1 MTDFLNPNHD
11 TSSTP
16 PAGGDLRHADMP
28 KPLEEAAD
36 MLSSIAREPSEPLAD
51 SVKARQRA
59 ALLTQAAE
67 LKPSAVSSSPSPTPV
82 MPPSPSPAKKPAHHS
97 PWRGFA
103 FGFAGVLAAAALIL
117 VFVSPYGFRSL
128 PSANPIATAL
138 SIPAA
143 VAADA
148 FVLVADSSDAS
159 GVATDSSLTITSKVD
174 VTPSVLKQSL
184 RIEPS
189 LDVDVTRA
197 GNGTYKVSPT
207 APLEPGAT
215 YRISIETLVD
225 QDDGTRLRREFS
237 WALQAKNDMRVLS
250 TIPRDGSGFVPTNTG
265 IEFKLSRDGFTDAT
279 SSFSIVPQVEGR
291 FDIRDRYLTFVP
303 KMPLESGR
311 RYEVTLKQGFGAG
324 ETDGGLGEDVVVR
337 FETAA
342 PSPSGPSAAQPL
354 QFSVDEFREEP
365 PNKTWSLTL
374 GYAPLRDGTDA
385 VRAEVIA
392 YRVEPDEAKRLLE
405 NRLRVPTWA
414 PVEAGRYE
422 AYETAN
428 KNEAFRLEAETVVT
442 NYQREV
448 SMPAISPGLYAVRVT
463 PLAAQGGKASWFFLQ
478 ATDVAAYLIADKDRL
493 YAWAVNPS
501 TNRALPNMR
510 LRVAGQDKRTDVN
523 GLVELQTPEVLKRT
537 DFEPGDVFPFEIIE
551 YGDEGTDLRAL
562 GIVRR
567 TYDGYW
573 FDLGNR
579 DAGVSK
585 TWSYL
590 YLDRPLYRT
599 TDEVKVFGL
608 AQDRETRQAVS
619 EVEVRLRKQTY
630 WLDWA
635 NGEEKIYQSQTVQT
649 DGVGRFEASF
659 RWNELSQ
666 GYYTI
671 ESRRGDEVLASRG
684 FEVREFSKP
693 AYAISVMMDR
703 EDVYDG
709 DEIAGTV
716 KAAFFEGTS
725 MPGLRVR
732 VNWDGGSTVVETD
745 DAGMARFR
753 VGYRMPECASARDN
767 RAWCSPSTWL
777 TVTAAP
783 EQGEEGD
790 TFGSASVVV
799 HRSQA
804 AMALEA
810 RADRLTATVDGSVW
824 RQNLDA
830 DDRGRSEAWANRP
843 VTLVIHGHHWEKIPN
858 GFRYDFIEKKQVEIF
873 RYQERWDPPAT
884 VELRSDARG
893 NLRHEFPLDETRS
906 YYVVAETRDDQ
917 GRVTQARTWVWQGSI
932 GSGAPRPMPLE
943 DGQEPAYPHLDL
955 SPKPP
960 EGGPYGYGIGDE
972 VTATY
977 RVGTQ
982 AIDTSNSP
990 GVLYITGSR
999 GIQNATVGGAE
1010 YKFRFEE
1017 AWMPNAE
1024 LRAITWRDGKFETL
1038 QAGVEY
1044 RRADQ
1049 ALEIEATPRKERYA
1063 PGETVEVDV
1072 TARVKSS
1079 GSPARDTRLAYGA
1092 VDKALLALTY
1102 DTEADTLN
1110 SIYGYVSD
1118 GVIFTARTHDE
1129 AYDGFGGAEKGGG
1142 GFDRAALA
1150 AQVRKNFKD
1159 TAAFGTVMTDND
1171 GRATIRFQAPD
1182 NVTGWRFELVGIS
1195 PRLEAGSGRADV
1207 NVSRPVFVDV
1217 VAPPRLLASDQ
1228 PFLKLRAFGA
1238 GLTGGQDVTFTV
1250 RAPTLGIDETVQGR
1264 AGEPVFVGIR
1274 NLVNGSHAVTVG
1286 LGSAAG
1292 ADAIERQ
1299 VTVVPSRF
1307 MQDEFVRVD
1316 LAPGSGLPDIGR
1328 PEATIQFVPQNRA
1341 SLQPLAHELIRTWS
1355 SRSDALYASRYAATL
1370 LREEFNAGE
1379 DRWWGS
1385 WLPDDQDLARRL
1397 SDYQDEAGGIRLVSY
1412 GSADLELSAEVAA
1425 TVPEFVDQNTLAGYF
1440 WTMLDDKSSSREGQI
1455 QALAGL
1461 AALGEPVL
1469 PSLQQAATSEGL
1481 NWRERLTIARGLE
1494 AAGDRERARGL
1505 LDALLETA
1513 ERRDEVT
1520 RLVVSEREADVYEAT
1535 ADAAGLAAR
1544 LAHPEAANLMRF
1556 VETNW
1561 VKDAFPVLAKTRY
1574 LKAVLPTRANRDI
1587 TLKYT
1592 LGEGESVLTFA
1603 NGAVQTLDLTA
1614 EEASRLRVTSVDGPI
1629 AMTFVRRTAG
1639 RPTSVPEV
1647 AISRRYDA
1655 GKPLA
1660 DLREGDAVEITL
1672 VPEWQSRAQDG
1683 CYVVRDHLP
1692 GGWQAV
1698 VGWGAE
1704 QAYRLS
1710 DRSSNWYPLL
1720 VEDGTVSFVSCKS
1733 TGSQDRTIRY
1743 TARVVSRGSYTAEA
1757 PVIQHEQFP
1766 AVAAVGQDVTIEI
1779 K

>member
-1 MTDFLNPNHD
+1 M
-11 TSSTP
+11 
-16 PAGGDLRHADMP
+16 
-28 KPLEEAAD
+28 
-36 MLSSIAREPSEPLAD
+36 
-51 SVKARQRA
+51 
-59 ALLTQAAE
+59 
-67 LKPSAVSSSPSPTPV
+67 SSSA
-82 MPPSPSPAKKPAHHS
+82 SPAKTPAHHS

-103 FGFAGVLAAAALIL
+103 FGFAGVLAAAALIV

-128 PSANPIATAL
+128 PSTHPIATAL

-184 RIEPS
+184 RIEPP
-189 LDVDVTRA
+189 LDVEVVRA
-197 GNGTYKVSPT
+197 GNGTYKVTPST
-207 APLEPGAT
+207 SLEPGTT

-250 TIPRDGSGFVPTNTG
+250 TIPRDGSGFVPVNTG
-265 IEFKLSRDGFTDAT
+265 IEFKLSRDGFEDAT
-279 SSFSIVPQVEGR
+279 SSFSIVPPVEGR
-291 FDIRDRYLTFVP
+291 FEIRGRTLTFVP
-303 KMPLESGR
+303 RMPLEAGR
-311 RYEVTLKQGFGAG
+311 RYEVTLKRGFGAG
-324 ETDGGLGEDVVVR
+324 AGDEGLNEDVPVR

-342 PSPSGPSAAQPL
+342 PTPSGPNAAQPI
-354 QFSVDEFREEP
+354 QFTLDEFREEP
-365 PNKTWSLTL
+365 PNKTWSLPL

-385 VRAEVIA
+385 VRAEVIG

-422 AYETAN
+422 AYENAT
-428 KNEAFRLEAETVVT
+428 KNEAFRLEAETVVV
-442 NYQREV
+442 NYQRELA
-448 SMPAISPGLYAVRVT
+448 MPSISPGLYAVRVT
-463 PLAAQGGKASWFFLQ
+463 PMAAQGGKSSWFFLQ
-478 ATDVAAYLIADKDRL
+478 STDVASYLIADKDRFF
-493 YAWAVNPS
+493 AWIVNPS
-501 TNRALPNMR
+501 TNRSIPNMR
-510 LRVAGQDKRTDVN
+510 VRLAGQDKRTDSN
-523 GLVELQTPEVLKRT
+523 GLVELQTPDVLKRT
-537 DFEPGDVFPFEIIE
+537 DIEPGDVYPFEIVE

-579 DAGVSK
+579 DTGVSK

-599 TDEVKVFGL
+599 TDELKVFGL
-608 AQDRETRQAVS
+608 AQDRETRQGVGD
-619 EVEVRLRKQTY
+619 VEVRLRKQTY

-635 NGEEKIYQSQTVQT
+635 NGKEKIYQSQTVQT
-649 DGVGRFEASF
+649 DAAGRFETSF
-659 RWNELSQ
+659 NWNELSQ
-666 GYYTI
+666 GYYTM
-671 ESRRGDEVLASRG
+671 ETRRGDEVLASRG

-703 EDVYDG
+703 ESVYDG

-716 KAAFFEGTS
+716 KAAFFEGTPMS
-725 MPGLRVR
+725 RLRVR
-732 VNWDGGSTVVETD
+732 LNWDGGSTVVETD

-753 VGYRMPECASARDN
+753 IEYRVPECASARDQ

-790 TFGSASVVV
+790 TFGSATIVV

-810 RADRLTATVDGSVW
+810 RADRLTATVEGSVW

-830 DDRGRSEAWANRP
+830 DDGGRSESWANRP

-873 RYQERWDPPAT
+873 RYQERWDPPVT

-893 NLRHEFPLDETRS
+893 RIRHEFPLDETRS
-906 YYVVAETRDDQ
+906 YYLVAETRDDQ

-943 DGQEPAYPHLDL
+943 DGQEPSYPHLEL

-960 EGGPYGYGIGDE
+960 EGGPYGYGIGEE

-982 AIDTSNSP
+982 VIDTSNAP

-999 GIQNATVGGAE
+999 GIRNVTVGGAQ
-1010 YKFRFEE
+1010 YTFRFEE

-1024 LRAITWRDGKFETL
+1024 LRAIAWRDGKFESL

-1049 ALEIEATPRKERYA
+1049 ALVIEAAPRKDRYA

-1072 TARVKSS
+1072 TARIKSS
-1079 GSPARDTRLAYGA
+1079 GAPARDTRLAYGA
-1092 VDKALLALTY
+1092 VDKALLALTQ
-1102 DTEADTLN
+1102 DTEADPLNTL
-1110 SIYGYVSD
+1110 YGYVSD

-1129 AYDGFGGAEKGGG
+1129 SYDGFGGAEKGGG

-1159 TAAFGTVMTDND
+1159 TAAFGTAMTDND

-1182 NVTGWRFELVGIS
+1182 NITGWRLELVGIS
-1195 PRLEAGSGRADV
+1195 SRLEAGSGRADV
-1207 NVSRPVFVDV
+1207 NVTKPVFVDV

-1238 GLTGGQDVTFTV
+1238 GLANGQEVTFTV

-1292 ADAIERQ
+1292 ADAIERR

-1307 MQDEFVRVD
+1307 TQDEFVRVD

-1355 SRSDALYASRYAATL
+1355 SRSDALYASRYAAKL
-1370 LREEFNAGE
+1370 LRDEFNAGE

-1385 WLPDDQDLARRL
+1385 WLPDDQELARRL

-1425 TVPEFVDQNTLAGYF
+1425 TVPEYADQDTLAGYF
-1440 WTMLDDKSSSREGQI
+1440 WTVLDDKSSSREVQI

-1469 PSLQQAATSEGL
+1469 PSLQQAAAMEGL
-1481 NWRERLTIARGLE
+1481 GWRERLTIARGLE

-1505 LDALLETA
+1505 LEALLETA

-1520 RLVVSEREADVYEAT
+1520 RLVVSDREADVYEAT

-1592 LGEGESVLTFA
+1592 LGEGESVLTFE

-1614 EEASRLRVTSVDGPI
+1614 EEAARLRVTSIDGPV

-1655 GKPLA
+1655 GKPLT
-1660 DLREGDAVEITL
+1660 DLREGDSVQITL
-1672 VPEWQSRAQDG
+1672 TPEWQSRAQDG

-1710 DRSSNWYPLL
+1710 DESSNWYPLL
-1720 VEDGTVSFVSCKS
+1720 VEDGTVSFVSCKY
-1733 TGSQDRTIRY
+1733 TGTQDRTIRY